1 MRRHLLGWGVLLFC
15 TAAYVVALLAFLSS
29 GTSAQALVTVVL
41 LVAFFAYPVIGS
53 LIVTQRPSNT
63 VGWIFCAIGL
73 GTAITSFSAG
83 YVQQALAA
91 HADAQLTTGLIDALG
106 NAVWPLNIGLGS
118 LLLLLFPDGRP
129 LARRWRLIVWI
140 DIVAI
145 VALSLSSLL
154 QPGPL
159 ETNGRVVNP
168 LGLQAAGPVI
178 SAVDVMGT
186 VLLLP
191 LASLAIISV
200 IVRYRRASGVQR
212 QQIKWFAYG
221 AALMALIIAGTNFV
235 AVLLAPNGQN
245 TANNTPSTIG
255 FALGFV
261 MLPLGAGIGVLRYRL
276 YDIDVIINRTLVY
289 GSLTA
294 LLAGVYFGSVIGM
307 QQLARLLV
315 GAQGAQNPLI
325 IVLSTLLIA
334 ALFQPLR
341 TRLQRAIDRRFYRAK
356 YDAAKTIE
364 RFTATLR
371 QQVEFDE
378 LSAHLEDAV
387 RETMQPTSV
396 SLWLRPPVPDRAEA
410 AWQSAVPGRD
420 QPS

>member
-1 MRRHLLGWGVLLFC
+1 MKRRLLGWSVLLFC
-15 TAAYVVALLAFLSS
+15 TAAYVVAAFAFSRSGTPDQMRVTLVLLA
-29 GTSAQALVTVVL
+29 
-41 LVAFFAYPVIGS
+41 AFFMYPVIGS

-73 GTAITSFSAG
+73 GTATTAFSAG
-83 YVQQALAA
+83 YVQQAVAA
-91 HADAQLTTGLIDALG
+91 HADTQLMTGIVDAVG
-106 NAVWPLNIGLGS
+106 NAVWPLNVGLGS

-129 LARRWRLIVWI
+129 LNRRWLIILLLDV
-140 DIVAI
+140 VAI
-145 VALSLSSLL
+145 AAEVSSGLL

-159 ETNGRVVNP
+159 EKNGLVENP
-168 LGLQAAGPVI
+168 LGLRAAAPVI
-178 SAVDVMGT
+178 SFVSAAGS
-186 VLLLP
+186 LLLAP
-191 LASLAIISV
+191 LALLAIVSV
-200 IVRYRRASGVQR
+200 FIRYRRASGTQR

-221 AALMALIIAGTNFV
+221 AALMALIIPVTIFATT
-235 AVLLAPNGQN
+235 LLTPNGQDTSN
-245 TANNTPSTIG
+245 SAPSTIG

-315 GAQGAQNPLI
+315 GAQGARNPLI

-341 TRLQRAIDRRFYRAK
+341 TRLQRTIDRRFYRAK
-356 YDAAKTIE
+356 YDAGKIL
-364 RFTATLR
+364 ATFGQALR
-371 QQVEFDE
+371 SEVDLNNLQE
-378 LSAHLEDAV
+378 HLLATV
-387 RETMQPTSV
+387 TETMQPAQV
-396 SLWLRPPVPDRAEA
+396 SLWLNPTQPSRPPR
-410 AWQSAVPGRD
+410 
-420 QPS
+420 